1 MVVVIDDLIIALL
14 LLYLHWKSMK
24 VVAASVAIIST
35 IMVGFNVKAVGDV
48 VGRGRR
54 GRDVQGWSCLMMRRR
69 RRLLNHK
76 RVWLMILVLW
86 YDYFPCS
93 LFGQCFTK
101 CSMSYE
107 TIPPVYLPNNKT
119 IM

>member
-1 MVVVIDDLIIALL
+1 MVVVIDDMIIALL
-14 LLYLHWKSMK
+14 LLYLHWKSME

-35 IMVGFNVKAVGDV
+35 IMVGFKVKAVGDV
-48 VGRGRR
+48 MGR
-54 GRDVQGWSCLMMRRR
+54 GRDVHGWLCLMMRRR
-69 RRLLNHK
+69 RLVNHT

-86 YDYFPCS
+86 YYYFSCS

-119 IM
+119 IK